1 MGKINDEDLE
11 DLAKSK
17 IVEQRQ
23 ELEKVGRGSEEQ
35 AWGQEKEA
43 GGQEKA
49 AGGQEKEARVTRE

>member
-1 MGKINDEDLE
+1 MEKDGMGKINDEDLE

-43 GGQEKA
+43 GG
-49 AGGQEKEARVTRE
+49 

>member
-23 ELEKVGRGSEEQ
+23 ELEKVGREG
-35 AWGQEKEA
+35 ARRGQ
-43 GGQEKA
+43 GGRVSGE
-49 AGGQEKEARVTRE
+49 GGMSDKILRRE